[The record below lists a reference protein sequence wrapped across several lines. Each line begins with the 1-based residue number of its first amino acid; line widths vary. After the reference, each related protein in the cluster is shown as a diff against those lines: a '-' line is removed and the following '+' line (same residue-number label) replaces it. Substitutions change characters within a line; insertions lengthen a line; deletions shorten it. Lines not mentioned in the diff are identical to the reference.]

1 VVMAEEM
8 VMAEGVVLAWKWYCV
23 IWCCSV
29 MIDSLVQNMNIGMN
43 EYHDNQSKQESENN
57 DGNECIPYAGSRD
70 AANFRRGH
78 CPVLVYLIML
88 PI

>member
-1 VVMAEEM
+1 VNGGEVVMAEEM

-43 EYHDNQSKQESENN
+43 EYLRTMT
-57 DGNECIPYAGSRD
+57 G
-70 AANFRRGH
+70 
-78 CPVLVYLIML
+78 
-88 PI
+88 